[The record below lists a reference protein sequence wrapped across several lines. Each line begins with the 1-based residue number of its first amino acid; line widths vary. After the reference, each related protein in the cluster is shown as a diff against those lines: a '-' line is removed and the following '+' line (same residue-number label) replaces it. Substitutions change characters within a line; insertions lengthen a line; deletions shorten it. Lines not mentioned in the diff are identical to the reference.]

1 MKRFPRFF
9 LPKIFVNMMSSG
21 NKVIFYFTSLISI
34 LKYNSSEITIVLS
47 EMNVL

>member
-21 NKVIFYFTSLISI
+21 NKVIFYFTSLSI

-47 EMNVL
+47 EINVL